1 MLPLL
6 FAVLKYK
13 ELIYMYQI
21 SNYSGKI
28 KNTITNEVFDQDDR
42 LQQYRQYLS
51 DIATGVQLESIDF
64 LDFEYNL
71 MSFEKKSEKLQA
83 ALSDLRIRAKGLAI
97 GKTGSNAYILTQV
110 DLYQR
115 KYENAVSTNPIPE
128 IDADLEAEGLRDFN
142 MNLADFKALIISMYT
157 QGKER
162 ENLLMCF
169 IEQGRSAILTLM
181 TANEWVKVEAAF
193 SLIENLKG
201 ITTIEEARIIKNQI
215 LAL

>member
-1 MLPLL
+1 MEQVTIIDEQGFPVRNCSRDK
-6 FAVLKYK
+6 AKQGEIISPVLYAWDKIEGRLVNGQWIETYQDTRTP
-13 ELIYMYQI
+13 EEINAENTEMY
-21 SNYSGKI
+21 
-28 KNTITNEVFDQDDR
+28 NER
-42 LQQYRQYLS
+42 LQQ
-51 DIATGVQLESIDF
+51 
-64 LDFEYNL
+64 
-71 MSFEKKSEKLQA
+71 

-115 KYENAVSTNPIPE
+115 KYENAVTANPIPE

-142 MNLADFKALIISMYT
+142 MNLVDFKALIVSMYT

-181 TANEWVKVEAAF
+181 TANEWAKVETAF

>member
-1 MLPLL
+1 
-6 FAVLKYK
+6 
-13 ELIYMYQI
+13 MYQI
-21 SNYSGKI
+21 SKYSNKI
-28 KNTITNEVFDQDDR
+28 KNTTTNEVFEHDDR
-42 LQQYRQYLS
+42 LASFLNYCLHKKQ
-51 DIATGVQLESIDF
+51 GVEIVFVDF
-64 LDFEYNL
+64 LDGEEN
-71 MSFEKKSEKLQA
+71 EGKHKIASEKLQ
-83 ALSDLRIRAKGLAI
+83 LFVSDLRIRAKGLAI

-115 KYENAVSTNPIPE
+115 KYENAISENPIPE
-128 IDADLEAEGLRDFN
+128 IDTDLEAEGLRDFN
-142 MNLADFKALIISMYT
+142 MNLSDFKALIISMYT

-181 TANEWVKVEAAF
+181 TANEWAKVESAF